1 MTLPQDTFEFYAETL
16 KGRRLSAPEG
26 WHDTPHCHRV
36 RAVTPPARLPSFGRK
51 SSPHITLYRA
61 ESRLTPAQGN
71 GCFGL
76 ALKAFGRAP
85 LVPPCAGCGPC
96 RCEAQR
102 PPAAFRWVPPAEP
115 RRPPAPCF
123 AVTDGPLTRGATSH
137 LHAAN
142 PAPGAAVRASF
153 SESFWLERF
162 RRLTPLGFTDNANT
176 PILYPDPTPLVGR
189 KGVPPASPR
198 TGTGSRL
205 LAARPAAAR
214 PLWPGTEPAAP
225 SGGRGSAPPPAATLT
240 DDDGT
245 GAEQPDLLLQRH
257 PLGAAGRAALLPA
270 GHRARAALP
279 RAARMRRPQRGSGG
293 VRERGSRGRRERA
306 GMRMRMRLRRAP
318 LRAARRTCA
327 PAARSGRA
335 PRGSTALAAR
345 NAADVSTC
353 DPTQRAPAAA
363 KQARANRVR
372 FPRAGRAGNH
382 WDASFPGTWE
392 LWRVSG
398 KRRRTGIYTSLA
410 RWTSR
415 FRRVL
420 AGEVP
425 CALRWNQ
432 KVKSQLGS
440 PGSSAHNGLPVGPWC
455 QVRTGVPRAAPQR
468 CGKPSSAGR
477 EIPAW
482 GRVREARRW
491 EARGEARSCVGAR
504 GALSEGARLRWGDE
518 GGGSFC
524 GDTSLIFFW
533 L

>member
-51 SSPHITLYRA
+51 SSSHVTLYRA

-153 SESFWLERF
+153 SESFWLESF
-162 RRLTPLGFTDNANT
+162 RHLTPLGFTDNANT
-176 PILYPDPTPLVGR
+176 LPRSDAFGGTERRSAGFAVDGNRLPSARSPPGRRPPAVTRHGTGGSVGR
-189 KGVPPASPR
+189 ARIGPAARGDPYRWWWHRRWAARSPSSAPPAR
-198 TGTGSRL
+198 GRR
-205 LAARPAAAR
+205 ARR
-214 PLWPGTEPAAP
+214 AAP
-225 SGGRGSAPPPAATLT
+225 RRPSCPRRSAPSRAHAPPPAGLRGGPRA
-240 DDDGT
+240 GF
-245 GAEQPDLLLQRH
+245 E
-257 PLGAAGRAALLPA
+257 GAAGARRDEDEAAPGASRSRAAD
-270 GHRARAALP
+270 
-279 RAARMRRPQRGSGG
+279 
-293 VRERGSRGRRERA
+293 V
-306 GMRMRMRLRRAP
+306 
-318 LRAARRTCA
+318 RTCCEEQA
-327 PAARSGRA
+327 TALRLMCGRV

-363 KQARANRVR
+363 
-372 FPRAGRAGNH
+372 
-382 WDASFPGTWE
+382 
-392 LWRVSG
+392 
-398 KRRRTGIYTSLA
+398 
-410 RWTSR
+410 
-415 FRRVL
+415 
-420 AGEVP
+420 
-425 CALRWNQ
+425 
-432 KVKSQLGS
+432 
-440 PGSSAHNGLPVGPWC
+440 
-455 QVRTGVPRAAPQR
+455 
-468 CGKPSSAGR
+468 
-477 EIPAW
+477 
-482 GRVREARRW
+482 
-491 EARGEARSCVGAR
+491 
-504 GALSEGARLRWGDE
+504 
-518 GGGSFC
+518 
-524 GDTSLIFFW
+524 
-533 L
+533 